1 MLSIMI
7 IISDG
12 SKTAGYS
19 MIYEPVKNTSKQETI
34 HIIKSSLLEDYGIDI
49 ANLAYPVPFVS
60 DGADN
65 YVAKAISMTEVI
77 CQSHSLNNV
86 SKVFTK
92 EPHLKQELRA
102 GLTLLSK
109 CSACSQMTSKRLTRS
124 FIKPNMGYRRTS

>member
-86 SKVFTK
+86 SKVFLI
-92 EPHLKQELRA
+92 LKNH
-102 GLTLLSK
+102 T
-109 CSACSQMTSKRLTRS
+109 
-124 FIKPNMGYRRTS
+124 